1 MFYVSY
7 MIKCMRG
14 RLRNI
19 WWRYL
24 EMDNKRM
31 EEVERLYR
39 IEVFGEILLVVFVLE
54 KVVNISK

>member
-1 MFYVSY
+1 
-7 MIKCMRG
+7 MRG

-24 EMDNKRM
+24 EMENKRM

-54 KVVNISK
+54 KVICIKYV